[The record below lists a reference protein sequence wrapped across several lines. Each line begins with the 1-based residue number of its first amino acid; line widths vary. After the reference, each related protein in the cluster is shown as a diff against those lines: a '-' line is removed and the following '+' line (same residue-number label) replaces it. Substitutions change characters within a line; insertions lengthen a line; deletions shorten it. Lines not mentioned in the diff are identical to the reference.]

1 MEITKTYPA
10 GSNLNLELIDRFE
23 NLLLSTNRPGMN
35 NLLEFIRKSDFYSAP
50 ASTKYHSCHEGGL
63 LEHSLFVYD
72 CLIAKR
78 ANHTWQ
84 PILSGIENDTFI
96 IVALL
101 HDICKTYFYTIN
113 YKNIKVYSE
122 TGSKFDNNGNFDW
135 VTVPF
140 YTINDQYPYGHGE
153 KSVMMIDCYIPLK
166 PIEKYA
172 IRWHMAFSESKDIL
186 RTLSAAIKKYPL
198 ILAISEADLEATYLL
213 EREE

>member
-1 MEITKTYPA
+1 M
-10 GSNLNLELIDRFE
+10 
-23 NLLLSTNRPGMN
+23 
-35 NLLEFIRKSDFYSAP
+35 
-50 ASTKYHSCHEGGL
+50 
-63 LEHSLFVYD
+63 
-72 CLIAKR
+72 IAKR

-101 HDICKTYFYTIN
+101 HDICKTYFYTID
-113 YKNIKVYSE
+113 YKNKKVYSE

-135 VTVPF
+135 VTVPV

-153 KSVMMIDCYIPLK
+153 KSVMMLDCYIPLTAM
-166 PIEKYA
+166 EKYS